1 MDKDTK
7 ELALHLLIQ
16 KQSDLHLTYEL
27 IERET
32 GYSKRQLIRLSSDL
46 QEKDMESIMTH
57 GNAGRKPVT
66 TASDQEVSYLREMKK
81 PYPLITVA
89 QFRDIFI
96 EDVIENP
103 KKKSEVKKYRLKPRS
118 ISWFRELFI
127 KEGWTS
133 PAQKAIREEGSHVT
147 HPIRKPRPCRGELVQ
162 IDGTPF
168 DWFGDGRVYTLHLAV
183 DDATTEVLAGWFMPT
198 ECTCGYCRMMRLI
211 LEKYGVPEALY
222 SDRDSV
228 FRSVKGG
235 GITQYAMM
243 MEDLHIQTIFALSAQ
258 SKGRIERYNGT
269 AQLRLPNDIKR
280 FGINHDYNELNKWFN
295 DFYIKYM
302 NRKFAFTPLD
312 PHDAFICLPK
322 DFDYS
327 EVFRIRETRRM
338 SHNMFSYKTAMYSLF
353 NSDGELMTFQDK
365 TTVNIYT
372 DVFTEELYAIR
383 YGKRYSC
390 MQVGE
395 NARDKSQK
403 IENQKDLQEFLND
416 YRRKK

>member
-96 EDVIENP
+96 EDVIENS

-198 ECTCGYCRMMRLI
+198 ECTRGYCRMMRLI

-280 FGINHDYNELNKWFN
+280 FGIKHDYNELNK
-295 DFYIKYM
+295 
-302 NRKFAFTPLD
+302 
-312 PHDAFICLPK
+312 
-322 DFDYS
+322 
-327 EVFRIRETRRM
+327 
-338 SHNMFSYKTAMYSLF
+338 
-353 NSDGELMTFQDK
+353 
-365 TTVNIYT
+365 
-372 DVFTEELYAIR
+372 
-383 YGKRYSC
+383 
-390 MQVGE
+390 
-395 NARDKSQK
+395 
-403 IENQKDLQEFLND
+403 
-416 YRRKK
+416 